1 MSIVRLPARVA
12 LPLTRAVLVAASA
25 AAMIAAP
32 LAAPA
37 MAAEPNA
44 MFLFSGRS
52 KLINTSSSFERVAVS
67 DPLIADVQVVSS
79 RQVMVRA
86 LKPGTTSLIVWTKGS
101 GAVPYEIEVGVDA
114 RGIERQIRTTSGNDH
129 FRVAFNGHAVVVSG
143 AATTLHEREAAEKV
157 AASYGFPVVN
167 LIQPPNRREQ
177 IQIDVMVLEL
187 AKSSGLNLGAVIGG
201 GEVQDVSNG
210 VRKIL
215 FKPGE
220 VMAGLSAGV
229 DPSTLSPFD
238 LLTMRVEALARR
250 GEAKL
255 LARPTLVTSDG
266 GTAKF
271 LAGGEIPIPIA
282 QGLGQTSIQWK
293 EFGVRLEAQPTI
305 TADGRIALTVK
316 PEVSSLDFANGLKQ
330 QSFNVPALRTRRAET
345 QVVLAPRETL
355 MLGGLMNNEHARG
368 WEQLPGLGDIPI
380 LGELFK
386 SRRFQDQQTEL
397 AILVTPRLIS
407 PEASDKPSGR
417 LPAVKK
423 ELEQEMVP

>member
-1 MSIVRLPARVA
+1 MKQPMTKLRRAA
-12 LPLTRAVLVAASA
+12 LATLA
-25 AAMIAAP
+25 AATMLAAP

-37 MAAEPNA
+37 IAAEPNQ

-52 KLINTSSSFERVAVS
+52 KLISTPSGFERVAVA
-67 DPLIADVQVVSS
+67 DPAIADVQVVSN

-114 RGIERQIRTTSGNDH
+114 RGIERQIRTTSGNDN
-129 FRVAFNGHAVVVSG
+129 FRVAFNGHAIVISG
-143 AATTLHEREAAEKV
+143 AAATLHEREAAEKV
-157 AASYGFPVVN
+157 AASYGYAVVN

-187 AKSSGLNLGAVIGG
+187 NKSAGLNLGAVVGG
-201 GEVQDVSNG
+201 GEIQDITNG
-210 VRKIL
+210 VRKIV

-220 VMAGLSAGV
+220 VMTGMTAGI
-229 DPSTLSPFD
+229 DPKSFAPFD
-238 LLTMRVEALARR
+238 LLTARVEALARR

-255 LARPTLVTSDG
+255 LARPSLVTADG

-271 LAGGEIPIPIA
+271 LAGGEVPIPVA

-305 TADGRIALTVK
+305 TNDGRVALTVK

-330 QSFNVPALRTRRAET
+330 QSFNVPAIRSRRAET

-355 MLGGLMNNEHARG
+355 MLGGLMNNEHSRG
-368 WEQLPGLGDIPI
+368 WEQIPGLGDIPI

-386 SRRFQDQQTEL
+386 SRRFQDQQSEL

-407 PEASDKPSGR
+407 PDHSDKPSGR

>member
-1 MSIVRLPARVA
+1 MSTRRPSTRLVRAALAVA
-12 LPLTRAVLVAASA
+12 MG
-25 AAMIAAP
+25 AAMLAAP

-37 MAAEPNA
+37 MAAEQNS

-52 KLINTSSSFERVAVS
+52 KLISTPSVFERVAVS
-67 DPLIADVQVVSS
+67 DPTIADVQVVSN

-114 RGIERQIRTTSGNDH
+114 RGIERQIRSASGNEG
-129 FRVAFNGHAVVVSG
+129 FRVAFNGHAIVISG
-143 AATTLHEREAAEKV
+143 AASTLHEREAAEKV
-157 AASYGFPVVN
+157 AGSYGFPVVN
-167 LIQPPNRREQ
+167 LVQPPNRREQ
-177 IQIDVMVLEL
+177 VQIDVMILEL
-187 AKSSGLNLGAVIGG
+187 SKTSGLNLGAVIGG

-210 VRKIL
+210 VRKIV

-220 VMAGLSAGV
+220 VMAGMNGV
-229 DPSTLSPFD
+229 DPSTFAPFD

-271 LAGGEIPIPIA
+271 LAGGEVPIPVA

-305 TADGRIALTVK
+305 TADGRVALAVK

-330 QSFNVPALRTRRAET
+330 QSFNVPALRSRRAET

-355 MLGGLMNNEHARG
+355 LLGGLMNNEHARG
-368 WEQLPGLGDIPI
+368 WEQIPGLGDIPV

-407 PEASDKPSGR
+407 PDATEKTPNR

>member
-1 MSIVRLPARVA
+1 MSHVRPFA
-12 LPLTRAVLVAASA
+12 PLTRAILVAASA
-25 AAMIAAP
+25 AALLAAP

-37 MAAEPNA
+37 LAAEPNS

-52 KLINTSSSFERVAVS
+52 KLINTTSAFERVAVS
-67 DPLIADVQVVSS
+67 DPAIADVQVVSG

-86 LKPGTTSLIVWTKGS
+86 LKPGITSLIVWTKGS

-114 RGIERQIRTTSGNDH
+114 RTIERQIRTSSGNDH
-129 FRVAFNGHAVVVSG
+129 FRVAFNGHAIVVSG
-143 AATTLHEREAAEKV
+143 AAATLHQREAAEKV

-167 LIQPPNRREQ
+167 LVQAPNRREQ
-177 IQIDVMVLEL
+177 IQIDLMVIEL

-201 GEVQDVSNG
+201 GEIQDVSNG
-210 VRKIL
+210 IRKIV

-220 VMAGLSAGV
+220 VMTGLANGV
-229 DPSTLSPFD
+229 DPASFSPFD
-238 LLTMRVEALARR
+238 LLTMRVEALAKR

-271 LAGGEIPIPIA
+271 LAGGEVPIPVA

-305 TADGRIALTVK
+305 TNDGRVALTVK

-330 QSFNVPALRTRRAET
+330 QSFTVPAIRTRRAET
-345 QVVLAPRETL
+345 QVVLAPSETL
-355 MLGGLMNNEHARG
+355 MLGGLMSNEHSRG

-407 PEASDKPSGR
+407 PDAREKAPNR
-417 LPAVKK
+417 LPGVKK
-423 ELEQEMVP
+423 ELDQEMVP